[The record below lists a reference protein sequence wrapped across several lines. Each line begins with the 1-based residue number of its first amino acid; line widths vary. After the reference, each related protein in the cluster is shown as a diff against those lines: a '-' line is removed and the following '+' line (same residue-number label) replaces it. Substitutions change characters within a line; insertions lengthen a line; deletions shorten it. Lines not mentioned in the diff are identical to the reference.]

1 MTPEELQ
8 QHEATLLAKKAAIEK
23 LVHTR
28 AFSRTPPHG
37 DDGDR
42 SMVANDDEIVIQL
55 QQNDAK
61 LLRAIDKALARIKA
75 GEFGI
80 CSDCEEEIPRL
91 RLEAVP
97 WTRVCVPC
105 KERQYS

>member
-1 MTPEELQ
+1 MTPEELHH
-8 QHEATLLAKKAAIEK
+8 HEQSLLAKKADIEK

-28 AFSRTPPHG
+28 TFSRTASHG

-61 LLRAIDKALARIKA
+61 LLRAIEKALARIEA

-80 CSDCEEEIPRL
+80 CSDCEEEIPRP

-97 WTRVCVPC
+97 WTRVCVAC
-105 KERQYS
+105 KERQYT

>member
-1 MTPEELQ
+1 MTSEELCR
-8 QHEATLLAKKAAIEK
+8 HEASLLTKKAEIEK

-42 SMVANDDEIVIQL
+42 SMVANDDEIAIQL

-61 LLRAIDKALARIKA
+61 LLRAIEKALARIEA

-80 CSDCEEEIPRL
+80 CSDCEEEIPQL

>member
-1 MTPEELQ
+1 MTPEDLSRHKQ
-8 QHEATLLAKKAAIEK
+8 ALLDKKADVERLAQ
-23 LVHTR
+23 TR

-42 SMVANDDEIVIQL
+42 SMAANDDEIVIQL

-61 LLRAIDKALARIKA
+61 LLRAIDKALARVES

-80 CSDCEEEIPRL
+80 CSECDEEIPQPRL
-91 RLEAVP
+91 DAVP

-105 KERQYS
+105 KERESG

>member
-1 MTPEELQ
+1 MSPEDLNRHQ
-8 QHEATLLAKKAAIEK
+8 TALLAKKEAVERLAR
-23 LVHTR
+23 TR

-42 SMVANDDEIVIQL
+42 SMAANDDEIVIQL

-61 LLRAIDKALARIKA
+61 LLRAIDKALARIEA

-80 CSDCEEEIPRL
+80 CSDCEEDIPQPRL
-91 RLEAVP
+91 DAVP

-105 KERQYS
+105 KTRQSG

>member
-1 MTPEELQ
+1 MTAEELA
-8 QHEATLLAKKAAIEK
+8 QHEARLLAKKADIER

-42 SMVANDDEIVIQL
+42 SMAATDDEIVIQL

-61 LLRAIDKALARIKA
+61 LLRAIEKALRRIES
-75 GEFGI
+75 GEFGV
-80 CSDCEEEIPRL
+80 CSECEREIPFPRL
-91 RLEAVP
+91 AAVP
-97 WTRVCVPC
+97 WTRVCVQC
-105 KERQYS
+105 KERQYA

>member
-1 MTPEELQ
+1 MTAEELAR
-8 QHEATLLAKKAAIEK
+8 HERRLLAKKAQVEG

-42 SMVANDDEIVIQL
+42 SMAATDDEIVIQL

-61 LLRAIDKALARIKA
+61 LLRAIEKALGRIAA

-80 CSDCEEEIPRL
+80 CSDCEEEIPGTRL
-91 RLEAVP
+91 AAVP
-97 WTRVCVPC
+97 WTRVCVRC
-105 KERQYS
+105 KERQYA

>member
-1 MTPEELQ
+1 MTPEELA
-8 QHEATLLAKKAAIEK
+8 QHEERLLAKKSEIESQ
-23 LVHTR
+23 VPTR
-28 AFSRTPPHG
+28 AFSRSPSRG

-42 SMVANDDEIVIQL
+42 SLAATDDEIAIQL

-61 LLRAIDKALARIKA
+61 LLRAIEKALGRIHT
-75 GEFGI
+75 GDYGM
-80 CSDCEEEIPRL
+80 CSDCDEEIPRA

-105 KERQYS
+105 KERQYR